1 MAATPVNEDKENDC
15 RMKTSWIY
23 QMLYDQS
30 DCCSQCTHTSF
41 FSLDASGYAR
51 SHKLRAH

>member
-15 RMKTSWIY
+15 RMNTSWIY

-30 DCCSQCTHTSF
+30 DCCSQCTHTSC